1 MKPKS
6 LILVASLICLALV
19 ACGKKG
25 PPVPKGLPVPAGAGD
40 LRGDVK
46 DGVLFVSFSIPAKN
60 MDGTDIKD
68 LVGFRIL
75 KSCGGCGG
83 GFEVWKNIVLA
94 DKKGYTIRSNRLYTY
109 DDDLRQGFD
118 YAYKVYAYTAKNV
131 EGAAS
136 NVFSIKWRKPPT
148 PPKAVKATPEDA
160 RVFLSWQRE
169 DDLTYDVYRPEKDV
183 YPLFP
188 VNPAPLSTSQFTD
201 ASLQNGREYRYEV
214 RAVRVEGGVPYEG
227 QGTMVLARPEK
238 QTPPAPP
245 TGLKL
250 EKNGGA
256 IVLTWT
262 ASPESDVAG
271 YNVYR
276 VFRGKAEKITA
287 ALLKE
292 PTFVDSKP
300 GPEPYLTYYVTA
312 VDNEGRESSPSKEA
326 FVILAE

>member
-1 MKPKS
+1 MKPKR
-6 LILVASLICLALV
+6 LILIASLICLTLV

-25 PPVPKGLPVPAGAGD
+25 NPVPKGLPVPAGVGD

-46 DGVLFVSFSIPAKN
+46 DGLLFISFTIPTKN

-83 GFEVWKNIVLA
+83 GFEVWKNIALT
-94 DKKGYTIRSNRLYTY
+94 DKQGYTIRNNRLYAY

-118 YAYKVYAYTAKNV
+118 YAYKVYAYTGKKV

-136 NVFSIKWRKPPT
+136 NVFSIKWRKPPA
-148 PPKAVKATPEDA
+148 PPKEVKAAPEDG
-160 RVFLSWQRE
+160 RVFLSWKRE
-169 DDLTYDVYRPEKDV
+169 DNLSYNVYRPEKGI

-188 VNPAPLSTSQFTD
+188 VNLAPLSASQFTD
-201 ASLQNGREYRYEV
+201 ANLQNGQQYRYEV
-214 RAVRVEGGVPYEG
+214 RAVRVESGVPYEG
-227 QGTMVLARPEK
+227 EGTSVVATPEK
-238 QTPPAPP
+238 QGPPAAP

-250 EKNGGA
+250 QKKGGGV
-256 IVLTWT
+256 ILTWV
-262 ASPESDVAG
+262 ASSESDVVG

-276 VFRGKAEKITA
+276 VFQGKTEKINA
-287 ALLKE
+287 AIVKE
-292 PTFVDSKP
+292 TSFVDNNP
-300 GPEPYLTYYVTA
+300 GREPYLSYYVTS
-312 VDNEGRESSPSKEA
+312 VDFKGRESPPSKEA